1 MLFCLRNEDFKK
13 QLVGCCAELGFFLLG
28 GMMQKQITEEHRMDS
43 TRVNADQLIE
53 DLIRDTNL
61 EDEATEGSSPGLQ
74 LFIGKDGVPAL
85 SSSTSLAAPKTT
97 ASE

>member
-1 MLFCLRNEDFKK
+1 
-13 QLVGCCAELGFFLLG
+13 
-28 GMMQKQITEEHRMDS
+28 MDS

-61 EDEATEGSSPGLQ
+61 EAEPAEGQGLQ

-85 SSSTSLAAPKTT
+85 KTSTSGSLKAT
-97 ASE
+97 ASCD